1 MEIAAFLP
9 PHLLAHLR
17 LALGAAHSVFP
28 VSGWEELDDIVRR
41 SSVDVAVLDPA
52 ADGIVRTSEI
62 RALIDQYPTLP
73 VVLYTALSPLT
84 LKALVELSKHGAQQ
98 VVLHRFDDSPRTLK
112 NLLEGQPGTTFSAHL
127 LELLAIPLATLPSK
141 LARAV
146 ERLFKRPGQFFG
158 VPDLVSAAQMPTR
171 TIYRQ
176 FEKVGLASPRVVVA
190 AARLLRAYSYMREP
204 GHTMVDVERKLGYP
218 PAQMRRSMIEM
229 VGETPGR
236 VRASMSP
243 ERFVELIAAHLY
255 PGASA
260 SERSAREQSR
270 PGPSAREP
278 SPRGGDVPL
287 RQTPNPGGRR

>member
-1 MEIAAFLP
+1 M
-9 PHLLAHLR
+9 
-17 LALGAAHSVFP
+17 
-28 VSGWEELDDIVRR
+28 
-41 SSVDVAVLDPA
+41 DVAVLDPA

-62 RALIDQYPTLP
+62 RTLIDQYTTLP

-84 LKALVELSKHGAQQ
+84 LKALVDLSKHGAQQ

-127 LELLAIPLATLPSK
+127 LERIATPLGALPGN

-146 ERLFKRPGQFFG
+146 ERMFKRPGQFLG

-171 TIYRQ
+171 TVYRQ
-176 FEKVGLASPRVVVA
+176 FQRVGLASPRALVA

-204 GHTMVDVERKLGYP
+204 GHTMVDVEKKLGYP

-236 VRASMSP
+236 VRSSMSP
-243 ERFVELIAAHLY
+243 EQFVELIAQHLY

-260 SERSAREQSR
+260 PGRSARLPFGTEHSVVA
-270 PGPSAREP
+270 PPS
-278 SPRGGDVPL
+278 L
-287 RQTPNPGGRR
+287 